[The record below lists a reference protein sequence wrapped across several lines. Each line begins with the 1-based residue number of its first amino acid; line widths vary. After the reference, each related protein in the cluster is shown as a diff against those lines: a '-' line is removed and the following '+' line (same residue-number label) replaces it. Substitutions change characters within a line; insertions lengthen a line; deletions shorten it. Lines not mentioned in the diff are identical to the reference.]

1 MRVASM
7 HRCALHDLYMR
18 CTQGEDEFLFSAYSA
33 FEVVRVYWSATPQDK
48 AHPHE
53 ITLRAFPDNRAV
65 FLEDVPLSPWS

>member
-1 MRVASM
+1 M
-7 HRCALHDLYMR
+7 HRCVLPYIH
-18 CTQGEDEFLFSAYSA
+18 CTQGEFEFLFPAYSA

-65 FLEDVPLSPWS
+65 SEDLPLSQWS